1 MDTSFYIVLN
11 IQSGSGY
18 EALGKFNLGR
28 EKEFAFS
35 LFRKLK
41 GNSDA
46 GVTAPLQMDFIET
59 MDGLPVH
66 LEVLNCSLNELSEN
80 CKLITKEMFRM
91 LNLENIR

>member
-18 EALGKFNLGR
+18 EVLGKFNLGK

-35 LFRKLK
+35 IFHKLK
-41 GNSDA
+41 GNSN
-46 GVTAPLQMDFIET
+46 GGTTAPLQMDFIEAR
-59 MDGLPVH
+59 DGLPVH

-80 CKLITKEMFRM
+80 CKLITKEVFKM
-91 LNLENIR
+91 LNLENIS